1 MSYFFG
7 LAIGVMNLF
16 NAGRNC
22 CLVELAGSAADSS
35 YLAYALRNYKRPG
48 RNGKTAFS
56 FLALR
61 MTFPQLLLL
70 LQVREDGYCFN
81 NATVFTSTENATRKN
96 LVNHFF
102 WSVLK

>member
-1 MSYFFG
+1 
-7 LAIGVMNLF
+7 MNLF
-16 NAGRNC
+16 NADRNC

-35 YLAYALRNYKRPG
+35 YLAHALRNYKRPG

-61 MTFPQLLLL
+61 MTFSQLLLLL
-70 LQVREDGYCFN
+70 LQVREDDYCFN

-96 LVNHFF
+96 LVNHLF